1 MLAHGLDVGQR
12 LAVQAAGVE
21 RKDAEAVRADGAVGH
36 VDQGDILRAAERDA
50 EAGEAVERLGDD
62 VGWMGAFEAGG
73 SLGCVVGG
81 GGGGGGGGVCHLS
94 LTDRRL
100 AGRNGTISVRIVIIV
115 AARRGRRV

>member
-1 MLAHGLDVGQR
+1 M
-12 LAVQAAGVE
+12 QAAGVE

-81 GGGGGGGGVCHLS
+81 GGGGVCHLS

-115 AARRGRRV
+115 AARRGRRA